1 MQICKEDV
9 GLRMDTLC
17 LSMVLLVLCAVLKPA
32 EAAVAEYAIEYM
44 RIRSWGIMAAM
55 IGFVAA
61 GTYRGVKDTRTP
73 LNAAVGAMLTNM
85 VLTPL
90 MLYGEWGC
98 LCWLIITFLETDDS
112 SAAVSTIRMPHVQP
126 CIGCCYVHLV

>member
-1 MQICKEDV
+1 MTEVWCCCSCA
-9 GLRMDTLC
+9 G
-17 LSMVLLVLCAVLKPA
+17 AVLKPA
-32 EAAVAEYAIEYM
+32 EGAVAEYAVKYM

-61 GTYRGVKDTRTP
+61 ATYRGVKDTKTP

-90 MLYGEWGC
+90 MLYGKRGLLVMMWVTMLAGSS
-98 LCWLIITFLETDDS
+98 LKVSGRLVGSHVHGALETL
-112 SAAVSTIRMPHVQP
+112 SARGQNMRVAVLMSRRYT
-126 CIGCCYVHLV
+126 